1 MEKYKFIFPICKRIL
16 SDGYMLKI
24 EKIQKIEIAEGISI
38 LATLRY
44 NTSLGESR
52 YISDPAPIRNNEK
65 IKIDIFLG
73 EQQIDFIFFEIEQT
87 PDASKILTSAL
98 LDGLRRYITNETAI
112 KQWESVHSAIE
123 ELRNR

>member
-1 MEKYKFIFPICKRIL
+1 
-16 SDGYMLKI
+16 MLKI